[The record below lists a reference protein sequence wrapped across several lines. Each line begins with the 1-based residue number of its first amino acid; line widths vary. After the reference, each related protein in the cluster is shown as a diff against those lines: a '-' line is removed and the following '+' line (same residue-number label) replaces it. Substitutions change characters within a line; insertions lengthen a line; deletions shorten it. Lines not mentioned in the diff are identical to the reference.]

1 MTKVFKKI
9 MCPVDF
15 DQGSADAIDFACKL
29 AELHDSTIY
38 LLHVVSTPKFDHVL
52 LEPPHPIITEAVARK
67 ELKKVAGRQ
76 LEAKV
81 PHQLVV
87 RTGDPAAMIV
97 AAAEELEV
105 DLIVMATHS
114 GRDLTRLIFGSVA
127 ERVIH
132 ETKRPVLNI
141 RPRPSTPQPST
152 P

>member
-1 MTKVFKKI
+1 MAKVFKKI

-15 DQGSADAIDFACKL
+15 DQASAEAVDFACEL
-29 AELHDSTIY
+29 AESHLSTVY
-38 LLHVVSTPKFDHVL
+38 LLHVVSTPRIDHVL
-52 LEPPHPIITEAVARK
+52 LEPPHPIITEAVARR
-67 ELKKVAGRQ
+67 ELEKVARKH
-76 LEAKV
+76 LESKV

-87 RTGDPAAMIV
+87 RRGDPAAMIV

-127 ERVIH
+127 EGVIH
-132 ETKRPVLNI
+132 ETRRPVLNI
-141 RPRPSTPQPST
+141 RPRPSTPLPAT